1 MAEAMLYIKQEMIAA
16 NALPALQ
23 DSLVSSVSFHAEL
36 HMGTQLHIFLPTCT

>member
-23 DSLVSSVSFHAEL
+23 DSSVSSVSFHAEL